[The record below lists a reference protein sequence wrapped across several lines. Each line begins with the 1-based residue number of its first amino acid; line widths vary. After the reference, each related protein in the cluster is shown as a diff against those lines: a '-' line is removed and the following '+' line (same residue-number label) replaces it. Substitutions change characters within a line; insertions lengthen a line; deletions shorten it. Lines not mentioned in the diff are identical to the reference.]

1 MRNPKRIRPIL
12 RELAVIWKKYPDLRL
27 GQLIGNVAEGT
38 ALYYADDDDL
48 IAQLKAFYLG
58 EKLEGRDDLR

>member
-1 MRNPKRIRPIL
+1 MRDKERIWPIL
-12 RELAVIWKKYPDLRL
+12 TELAAIWNRYPDLRL

-38 ALYYADDDDL
+38 ALYYAEDDDL

>member
-1 MRNPKRIRPIL
+1 MRDPKRIWPTL
-12 RELAVIWKKYPDLRL
+12 KELAVIWNRYPDLRL

-38 ALYYADDDDL
+38 ALYYAEDDDL

-58 EKLEGRDDLR
+58 EEVGK

>member
-1 MRNPKRIRPIL
+1 MRDKERIWPIL
-12 RELAVIWKKYPDLRL
+12 KELAIIWNRYPDLRL

-38 ALYYADDDDL
+38 ALYYAEDNDL

-58 EKLEGRDDLR
+58 EEVGK